1 MKIEFDN
8 KTGAT
13 VLVIALLFFG
23 LGFAINNGEDHDG
36 VMGNMHGNTVNNSSY
51 SASDIM
57 FAQMMI
63 PHHQQAIAMSDLAL
77 VNSQNP
83 DIFALAQQIKSA
95 QAPEIAQMKSW
106 LTANGTTLMGAHGMS
121 MEGMLTDAELSDLKM
136 TTGNSFDKLFLKGM
150 IAHHQGA
157 LTTVA
162 MIANSDNSEARQ
174 LAKNIKTSQSAEI
187 ELMKKYLAS
196 MT

>member
-1 MKIEFDN
+1 MKIEFDK
-8 KTGAT
+8 KTGVA
-13 VLVIALLFFG
+13 VVVVALIFFG
-23 LGFAINNGEDHDG
+23 IGYAVSHNGDNDG
-36 VMGNMHGNTVNNSSY
+36 LMHGMHANITQSSPY
-51 SASDIM
+51 DANDIM

-63 PHHQQAIAMSDLAL
+63 PHHQQAVAMSELAL

-83 DIFALAQQIKSA
+83 DILALAKQIKAA

-106 LTANGTTLMGAHGMS
+106 LAAAGTTLMGAHGMS
-121 MEGMLTDAELSDLKM
+121 MDGMLTDAELSDLKM
-136 TTGNSFDKLFLKGM
+136 ATGANFDKLFLNGM

-157 LTTVA
+157 LTMVE
-162 MIANSDNSEARQ
+162 MITNSDNSEARK

-187 ELMKKYLAS
+187 ELMKKYLAA